1 MLFKKIWEWLVMAA
15 LTINGKKYW
24 SNNVKVT
31 EKHIKLDSD
40 TIPIKELTGPE
51 INIIVE
57 GQINSA
63 ETVKG
68 NITVLNN
75 VLYSVK
81 TQDGNVSVG
90 GSVSGDIRT
99 VNGNITI
106 NNEAGCSSLQDASN
120 PKSKVTTKTIAT
132 VNGNVSINQPPI

>member
-31 EKHIKLDSD
+31 GAHIKLDND

-57 GQINSA
+57 GEINSA
-63 ETVKG
+63 ETIKG

-90 GSVSGDIRT
+90 DSVSGDIRT

-132 VNGNVSINQPPI
+132 VNGNVSINQSPI

>member
-1 MLFKKIWEWLVMAA
+1 MLFKKIWEWLVMAN

-31 EKHIKLDSD
+31 EKHIKLDRD
-40 TIPIKELTGPE
+40 TIPIKELIGPE

-57 GQINSA
+57 GQINNA
-63 ETVKG
+63 ETVSG

-81 TQDGNVSVG
+81 TEGGNISVG

-106 NNEAGCSSLQDASN
+106 NNELGCSSLQDVSN
-120 PKSKVTTKTIAT
+120 SKSKGTTKTIAT
-132 VNGNVSINQPPI
+132 VNGNVSINQPPV

>member
-31 EKHIKLDSD
+31 KTHIKLDND

-57 GQINSA
+57 GEINSA
-63 ETVKG
+63 ETIKG

-81 TQDGNVSVG
+81 TQDGNVSIG

-120 PKSKVTTKTIAT
+120 SKSKVTTKTIAT

>member
-1 MLFKKIWEWLVMAA
+1 MLFKKIWEWLIMAA

-31 EKHIKLDSD
+31 EKHIKLDND

-57 GQINSA
+57 GQINNA
-63 ETVKG
+63 ETING

-81 TQDGNVSVG
+81 TQDGNISVG
-90 GSVSGDIRT
+90 GRSAFSLRT
-99 VNGNITI
+99 LFL
-106 NNEAGCSSLQDASN
+106 SRPDKHSYHR
-120 PKSKVTTKTIAT
+120 
-132 VNGNVSINQPPI
+132 

>member
-1 MLFKKIWEWLVMAA
+1 MLFKKIWEWLIMAA

-31 EKHIKLDSD
+31 EKHIKLDND

-57 GQINSA
+57 GQINNA
-63 ETVKG
+63 ETING

-81 TQDGNVSVG
+81 TQDGNISVG

-106 NNEAGCSSLQDASN
+106 NNETGYSSLKYLSDS
-120 PKSKVTTKTIAT
+120 KSKVIAKTIAT
-132 VNGNVSINQPPI
+132 VNGNVSINQPPV